1 MFLLNKNVEKQK
13 LISSYTCSAIR
24 RIYCYTLKDC
34 LVSRWFFCYNK
45 FFLDH
50 GSFRGIRESYELSE
64 YSSMYTCTCKHLQQ
78 RVKGCGD
85 FYAQQISQ
93 DVQSFF
99 KYIARDDKIFTSLG
113 SVLFT
118 KRIEVQDY
126 FVGMNIRPKVVDYSK
141 NSRVRT

>member
-1 MFLLNKNVEKQK
+1 MMFLLNKNVEKQK
-13 LISSYTCSAIR
+13 LISSYTCSVIR
-24 RIYCYTLKDC
+24 RIYCYTLKDF

-99 KYIARDDKIFTSLG
+99 KYIAREDKIFTSLG
-113 SVLFT
+113 VCFS
-118 KRIEVQDY
+118 
-126 FVGMNIRPKVVDYSK
+126 
-141 NSRVRT
+141 

>member
-1 MFLLNKNVEKQK
+1 MMFLLNKNVEKQE
-13 LISSYTCSAIR
+13 LISSYTCSVIR
-24 RIYCYTLKDC
+24 RIYCYTLKDF

-50 GSFRGIRESYELSE
+50 WSFRGIRASYELSE
-64 YSSMYTCTCKHLQQ
+64 YSSMYMCTCKHLQR

-113 SVLFT
+113 VCFS
-118 KRIEVQDY
+118 
-126 FVGMNIRPKVVDYSK
+126 
-141 NSRVRT
+141 

>member
-13 LISSYTCSAIR
+13 LISSYTCSVIR
-24 RIYCYTLKDC
+24 RIYCYTLKDF
-34 LVSRWFFCYNK
+34 LVSRWFFRYNK

-64 YSSMYTCTCKHLQQ
+64 YSSMHTCTCKHLQQ

-93 DVQSFF
+93 DVFLNTLQGMTKFLLLLECAFHNENWSS
-99 KYIARDDKIFTSLG
+99 R
-113 SVLFT
+113 LFWRHEYKT
-118 KRIEVQDY
+118 QGGRLQ
-126 FVGMNIRPKVVDYSK
+126 
-141 NSRVRT
+141 